1 VITLN
6 KVARLVTE
14 FTEVLGE
21 FGNLVKH
28 FNTTEALAGLNCK
41 IYKGINGL
49 IGPNGAGKTTTI
61 KVILGL
67 IKADSGKAE
76 VFGFDCWNESL
87 EIRKRIGILYEKIA
101 FYDHLTGLQHLNLIA
116 KLKGIQDP
124 AAESKK
130 VLKLVE
136 LETEAH
142 NRKIKG
148 YSAGMRQR
156 IGLAH
161 ALLGNPEL
169 VILDEPTSNLDPLG
183 RARVIEI
190 INMLKK
196 DEGFSFL
203 ISSHILPELE
213 RVCEHVVL
221 MHRGKAIREG
231 SLTQLLNEVI
241 SEAFMIK
248 ASPAARLMKLLKTAK
263 CAKEVKMEDDYIHV
277 AVTDSREFKKCL
289 PTIVSQ
295 AEASLEEV
303 KVAGRDLESL
313 FTMAVSQR

>member
-1 VITLN
+1 MIILD

-21 FGNLVKH
+21 FGNLVKR
-28 FNTTEALAGLNCK
+28 FNTTEALASLNCK

-67 IKADSGKAE
+67 IKADAGKAE

-101 FYDHLTGLQHLNLIA
+101 FYDHLTGLQHLKLMA
-116 KLKGIQDP
+116 KLKGIQNP

-161 ALLGNPEL
+161 ALLGKPEL

-190 INMLKK
+190 IKMLKE

-231 SLTQLLNEVI
+231 SLTQLLNEVG

-248 ASPAARLMKLLKTAK
+248 ASPKAPLIKLLKTAK
-263 CAKEVKMEDDYIHV
+263 CVKEVKLEGDYVHV
-277 AVTDSREFKKCL
+277 AVTDSMEFKKCL

-313 FTMAVSQR
+313 FRMAVS

>member
-1 VITLN
+1 MITLD
-6 KVARLVTE
+6 KIVRLVIE

-21 FGNLVKH
+21 FANLVKR

-76 VFGFDCWNESL
+76 VFGFDCWKESL

-101 FYDHLTGLQHLNLIA
+101 FYDHLTGLQHLKLIA
-116 KLKGIQDP
+116 KLKGIPDP
-124 AAESKK
+124 LVESRK

-136 LETEAH
+136 LEEEAYS
-142 NRKIKG
+142 RKIKG

-156 IGLAH
+156 LGLAH
-161 ALLGNPEL
+161 ALLGKPEL

-190 INMLKK
+190 IKMLKK
-196 DEGFSFL
+196 DEDFSFL

-221 MHRGKAIREG
+221 MHHGKAIREG
-231 SLTQLLNEVI
+231 SLEQLLNEVG

-248 ASPAARLMKLLKTAK
+248 ASPTAPLMKLLKTTK
-263 CAKEVKMEDDYIHV
+263 CVKEVKLEGDYIHV
-277 AVTDSREFKKCL
+277 TVTDSKEFKKCL
-289 PTIVSQ
+289 PTIVSK
-295 AEASLEEV
+295 AKASLEEV

-313 FTMAVSQR
+313 FRIAVS

>member
-1 VITLN
+1 M
-6 KVARLVTE
+6 TE

-21 FGNLVKH
+21 FENLVKR
-28 FNTTEALAGLNCK
+28 FGSTEALGGLSFK

-61 KVILGL
+61 KLSLGL
-67 IKADSGKAE
+67 IKANAGKAE
-76 VFGFDCWNESL
+76 VFGFDCWKESL
-87 EIRKRIGILYEKIA
+87 QIRQRIGVLYEKVA
-101 FYDHLTGLQHLNLIA
+101 FYDHLTGLEHLKLMA
-116 KLKGIQDP
+116 KLKGISDP
-124 AAESKK
+124 TAESKK
-130 VLKLVE
+130 VLRLVE
-136 LETEAH
+136 LEKEAH
-142 NRKIKG
+142 HRQIKG

-156 IGLAH
+156 LGLAH
-161 ALLGNPEL
+161 ALLGKPEL

-190 INMLKK
+190 IHMLKK

-213 RVCEHVVL
+213 RVCEHVIL

-231 SLTQLLNEVI
+231 PLEQLLNEVG

-248 ASPAARLMKLLKTAK
+248 AEPAAPLMKLLKTAK
-263 CAKEVKMEDDYIHV
+263 CVKEVKMEGDYVHV
-277 AVTDSREFKKCL
+277 VVTDSKDFKKCL

-313 FTMAVSQR
+313 FKIAVQGG

>member
-1 VITLN
+1 
-6 KVARLVTE
+6 VTE

-21 FGNLVKH
+21 FGNLVKR
-28 FNTTEALAGLNCK
+28 FNTTQALSGLSFK

-61 KVILGL
+61 KLSLGL
-67 IKADSGKAE
+67 IKADAGRAE
-76 VFGFDCWNESL
+76 VFGFDCWKESL
-87 EIRKRIGILYEKIA
+87 QIRRRIGVLYEKVA
-101 FYDHLTGLQHLNLIA
+101 YYDHLTGLEHLKLIA
-116 KLKGIQDP
+116 KLKGVPDP
-124 AAESKK
+124 VAESKE
-130 VLKLVE
+130 VLRLVE
-136 LETEAH
+136 LEEEAH
-142 NRKIKG
+142 SRKIKG

-156 IGLAH
+156 LGLAH
-161 ALLGNPEL
+161 ALLGKPEL

-196 DEGFSFL
+196 EEGFSFL

-221 MHRGKAIREG
+221 MNKGKAIRDGPLE
-231 SLTQLLNEVI
+231 QLLNEV
-241 SEAFMIK
+241 APQTFMIK
-248 ASPAARLMKLLKTAK
+248 AEPAEPLMKLLKAEE
-263 CAKEVKMEDDYIHV
+263 CVKDVRLDEGYVYVVVI
-277 AVTDSREFKKCL
+277 DSTLFKKRL
-289 PTIVSQ
+289 PALASQ

-313 FTMAVSQR
+313 FRVAVLGG